1 MNKHASLAAAVAIVL
16 LANAFALVHAA
27 RNRSGEVQADI
38 TLTDRELYFYR
49 VSDDSGVALTLRWID
64 PGSQGY
70 SLALTQEDI
79 ATNTWLNQ
87 AKLREL
93 GFDCSVAP
101 SDTNAYTF
109 YNRQSARTGY
119 VAFEYEGDAWKRWLE
134 VRRKIAEA
142 EQRVPGQRSMYD
154 YERHSSSRLVA
165 IDAAPEPGSLRA
177 RHPDRNRILIL
188 PAVIRISVAGPWMGT
203 DRQRIPPYVHGFIQ
217 EVPSIVHVSKP
228 FSDIFRNQTQTSR
241 DDKRE
246 DALYTVHLLYGRF
259 LEPWVT
265 AVNFAMR

>member
-1 MNKHASLAAAVAIVL
+1 MKKHASLAAAVAIVL
-16 LANAFALVHAA
+16 LANGFALVHAA

-38 TLTDRELYFYR
+38 TLTDRELNYFRDYE
-49 VSDDSGVALTLRWID
+49 DSGVALTLRWID

-79 ATNTWLNQ
+79 AAKTWLNE

-109 YNRQSARTGY
+109 YNQQSARTGY

-134 VRRKIAEA
+134 LRRKVAEA

-165 IDAAPEPGSLRA
+165 IDAAADPGSLRA

-188 PAVIRISVAGPWMGT
+188 PAAIRISVAGPWVGA
-203 DRQRIPPYVHGFIQ
+203 QRVPPNLNGFIQ
-217 EVPSIVHVSKP
+217 EVPSIIHVSKP

-246 DALYTVHLLYGRF
+246 DALYTVRLLYGKF
-259 LEPWVT
+259 LEPWVA
-265 AVNFAMR
+265 AVNFSAR

>member
-38 TLTDRELYFYR
+38 TLTDRELNYYR
-49 VSDDSGVALTLRWID
+49 DYEDSGVALTLRWID
-64 PGSQGY
+64 PSQTY
-70 SLALTQEDI
+70 APVATPEDI
-79 ATNTWLNQ
+79 AANTWLNQ
-87 AKLREL
+87 TNLREL

-109 YNRQSARTGY
+109 YSQQSARTGY

-134 VRRKIAEA
+134 FRRRIADA
-142 EQRVPGQRSMYD
+142 EPRLPGQRSTD
-154 YERHSSSRLVA
+154 VSDQRWGSRLVA
-165 IDAAPEPGSLRA
+165 IDAAADPASLRA

-188 PAVIRISVAGPWMGT
+188 PAVIRISVAGPWTGT
-203 DRQRIPPYVHGFIQ
+203 DRRQIPPYLKGFIQ
-217 EVPSIVHVSKP
+217 EVPSVIHVSKP
-228 FSDIFRNQTQTSR
+228 FSDVFRNQTQTSR

-246 DALYTVHLLYGRF
+246 DALYTVRLLYGRF

-265 AVNFAMR
+265 AVNFSAR